1 MFVDKLEKHIIKQE
15 LTPHALYMR
24 LKRLCSKTGTGRLNV
39 SQDIHQ
45 EWMTGDR
52 DMLSLALVRALKT
65 HGFESTTTSRKLV
78 KAMGDE
84 MGT

>member
-1 MFVDKLEKHIIKQE
+1 LFVNKLEKHIIKQE

-52 DMLSLALVRALKT
+52 EILALALVRALKA
-65 HGFESTTTSRKLV
+65 HGFESTTNSRKLV
-78 KAMGDE
+78 KAMG
-84 MGT
+84 